1 MGNRMLARR
10 SLQQTGSILAR
21 SKCIVQMADNGVATL
36 ALTSPPVNTL
46 NTELLSSIAE
56 SIKAISA
63 DGAKAAVLTSAKP
76 GVFSAGLDIMSMYGR
91 NDDELRAYWT
101 YVQDMWLSLYT
112 APLPVIAAINGAAPA
127 GGCLMAMSCDYRIMA
142 QHPKFNIGLNETLL
156 GIVAPTWFMDTMI
169 STIGHRES
177 ERALQLGHLYSGEE
191 ALQVGLIDQLVPME
205 DMQQVVEDQLKIW
218 LRVPP
223 KARTITKTLLR
234 QETAQKL
241 IKTKEADTEVFVS
254 LVGSAPVQKD
264 LGRYIA
270 AMKARSKK

>member
-1 MGNRMLARR
+1 MLRR
-10 SLQQTGSILAR
+10 GAQFGLR
-21 SKCIVQMADNGVATL
+21 HKCVVQMADNGVATL

-46 NTELLSSIAE
+46 NAELLSSITNSVNE
-56 SIKAISA
+56 ITK
-63 DGAKAAVLTSAKP
+63 DGAKAAVLTSARP

-91 NDDELRAYWT
+91 SDDELREFWT
-101 YVQDMWLSLYT
+101 NVQDMWLSLYT
-112 APLPVIAAINGAAPA
+112 APIPVIAAINGAAPA

-191 ALQVGLIDQLVPME
+191 ALKVGLIDELVSPEQME
-205 DMQQVVEDQLKIW
+205 EQVVAQLKTW

-223 KARTITKTLLR
+223 KARAITKSLLR
-234 QETAQKL
+234 QSTAQKL
-241 IKTKEADTEVFVS
+241 IDNKEADTEVFVS
-254 LVGSAPVQKD
+254 LVGSEKVQKD
-264 LGRYIA
+264 LGRYVA
-270 AMKARSKK
+270 AMKARSAKK

>member
-1 MGNRMLARR
+1 MFRTLRP
-10 SLQQTGSILAR
+10 SILTSSR
-21 SKCIVQMADNGVATL
+21 SKCIVSVTDNGVASIAL
-36 ALTSPPVNTL
+36 ASPPVNTL
-46 NTELLSSIAE
+46 NAELLA
-56 SIKAISA
+56 SIKDSMDQIVA
-63 DGAKAAVLTSAKP
+63 DGAKAAVLTAAKP

-91 NDDELRAYWT
+91 SDDQLREYWT
-101 YVQDMWLSLYT
+101 HVQDMWLSLYM

-142 QHPKFNIGLNETLL
+142 KHPKFVIGLNETKL
-156 GIVAPTWFMDTMI
+156 GIVAPTWFIDTML

-191 ALQVGLIDQLVPME
+191 ALQVGLIDQLVDPSEME
-205 DMQQVVEDQLKIW
+205 QVVQDQLKIW

-270 AMKARSKK
+270 AMKAKSKK